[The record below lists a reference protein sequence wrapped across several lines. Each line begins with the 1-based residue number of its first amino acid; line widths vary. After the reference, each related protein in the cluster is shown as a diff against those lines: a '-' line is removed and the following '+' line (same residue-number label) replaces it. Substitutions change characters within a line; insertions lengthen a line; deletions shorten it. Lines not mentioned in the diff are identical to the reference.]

1 MSHTPP
7 TAIHPTGNA
16 APRSLLT
23 AGLLIAGS
31 FLLAACNDDDDT
43 PQTELRVIHASP
55 DAPKVNVLL
64 DGDAVLTEVDYK
76 GGSGFSSL
84 DRGTYDITVD
94 AITPAGD
101 ATVITAN
108 NTALDADTDY
118 TVIAVGKVANSTL
131 APLVI
136 ANPDTAVTSGQA
148 RAQVVHGAPDAPA
161 VSVYVTAP
169 GASLAGAT
177 ALGTFSFGD
186 DLGPVEVPAGNYQ
199 IRVTLANNPA
209 AVVFDA
215 GTVALAGG
223 ADLLLVA
230 VANTTTGLSPIT
242 LLVNDGTTQSEL
254 LDVTTPADV
263 RAGHLSPDAPAVDVI
278 VNDNLGAPLFNAAT
292 YPSLTP
298 YASVPPATYNI
309 KVVDDATQGLTVI
322 NANLAL
328 ARGVSYSVL
337 AVNFLAD
344 IEPLVLTDDRR
355 SIATEARVRIV
366 HGSPSAGP
374 VDIYVAA
381 PLTDINTINPTFAN
395 VPFKANTGY
404 VGLTGG
410 TYEVSVTPAGSKT
423 PVAIFATLP
432 IANGDIFTV
441 IARDNTG
448 GGAPLGLLVQ
458 DETDPP
464 G

>member
-1 MSHTPP
+1 MQHPIRTDVPHAKNDFRQALRA
-7 TAIHPTGNA
+7 TAVMV
-16 APRSLLT
+16 SS
-23 AGLLIAGS
+23 S
-31 FLLAACNDDDDT
+31 FLLVACGSDDDDVA
-43 PQTELRVIHASP
+43 QTALRVIHASP

-76 GGSGFSSL
+76 AGSGFTSL

-101 ATVITAN
+101 ATVITVNDA
-108 NTALDADTDY
+108 ALAADTDY
-118 TVIAVGKVANSTL
+118 TVLAIGKVANSTL

-136 ANPDTAVTSGQA
+136 ANPDTGVPSGQA

-169 GASLAGAT
+169 GADLATAT
-177 ALGTFSFGD
+177 ALGTFSFGEE
-186 DLGPVEVPAGNYQ
+186 LGPVEVPAGDYQ
-199 IRVTLANNPA
+199 IRVTLAGNPA
-209 AVVFDA
+209 AVVYDA
-215 GTVALAGG
+215 GTVALANR

-230 VANTTTGLSPIT
+230 VTNTTTGPAPIT
-242 LLVNDGTTQSEL
+242 LLVNDGSTQAEL
-254 LDVTTPADV
+254 LDVATPADV

-278 VNDNLGAPLFNAAT
+278 VNDDLANPLFNGAT
-292 YPSLTP
+292 YPAITA

-322 NANLAL
+322 NENLAL
-328 ARGVSYSVL
+328 TRGVSYSVL

-381 PLTDINTINPTFAN
+381 PLTDINTVNPTFAN

-404 VGLTGG
+404 VGLAAG

-441 IARDNTG
+441 IARDNAG
-448 GGAPLGLLVQ
+448 GGAPLGLVVE
-458 DETDPP
+458 DETD
-464 G
+464 

>member
-1 MSHTPP
+1 MTHTDP
-7 TAIHPTGNA
+7 TDMAPIHPA
-16 APRSLLT
+16 AARRLCA
-23 AGLLIAGS
+23 AGLIVAGS
-31 FLLAACNDDDDT
+31 FVLAACGSDGGT

-76 GGSGFSSL
+76 GGSGLDSL
-84 DRGTYDITVD
+84 DRGTYDIAVD

-101 ATVITAN
+101 ATVITVNDAV
-108 NTALDADTDY
+108 LDADTDY
-118 TVIAVGKVANSTL
+118 TVLAIGKVANGTL
-131 APLVI
+131 APLLI

-148 RAQVVHGAPDAPA
+148 RAQVVHAAPDAPP

-169 GASLAGAT
+169 GAALAGAT
-177 ALGTFSFGD
+177 PLGTLAFGE
-186 DLGPVEVPAGNYQ
+186 DLGPVEVPAGSYQ
-199 IRVTLANNPA
+199 IRVTLANDPA
-209 AVVFDA
+209 SVVFDA
-215 GTVALAGG
+215 GTVSLPAG

-230 VANTTTGLSPIT
+230 VANTTTGPSPIT
-242 LLVNDGTTQSEL
+242 LLVNDGTDQAEL
-254 LDVTTPADV
+254 LDVATTADV

-278 VNDNLGAPLFNAAT
+278 VNDDLANPLFNGAT

-309 KVVDDATQGLTVI
+309 KVVDDATQGSTVI
-322 NANLAL
+322 NENLAL

-366 HGSPSAGP
+366 HGSPSAGN

-404 VGLTGG
+404 VGLAGG
-410 TYEVSVTPAGSKT
+410 TYEVSVTPAGAKT

-432 IANGDIFTV
+432 IENGDIFTV
-441 IARDNTG
+441 IARDDTDGN
-448 GGAPLGLLVQ
+448 GGAPLGLLVE
-458 DETDPP
+458 DETD
-464 G
+464 

>member
-1 MSHTPP
+1 MNHPP
-7 TAIHPTGNA
+7 TTDARRTFPTSLRG
-16 APRSLLT
+16 LLT
-23 AGLLIAGS
+23 AGLIIGGS
-31 FLLAACNDDDDT
+31 FLLAACDDDDDDA

-64 DGDAVLTEVDYK
+64 NGDAVLTEVDYK
-76 GGSGFSSL
+76 GGSGFTSL

-101 ATVITAN
+101 DTVISVADAN
-108 NTALDADTDY
+108 LAADTDY
-118 TVIAVGKVANSTL
+118 TVLAIGKVANITL

-136 ANPDTAVTSGQA
+136 ANPDTRVTSGQA

-169 GASLAGAT
+169 GADLAAAT
-177 ALGTFSFGD
+177 ALGTFSFGE

-199 IRVTLANNPA
+199 IRVTLAGNPA
-209 AVVFDA
+209 AVVYDA
-215 GTVALAGG
+215 GTVALANG

-230 VANTTTGLSPIT
+230 VANTTTGPAPIT
-242 LLVNDGTTQSEL
+242 LLVNDGTTQAEL
-254 LDVTTPADV
+254 LDVATTADV

-278 VNDNLGAPLFNAAT
+278 VNDDLANPLFNAAT

-298 YASVPPATYNI
+298 YASVPPATYNV
-309 KVVDDATQGLTVI
+309 KVVDDATQGQTVI
-322 NANLAL
+322 NENLAL

-337 AVNFLAD
+337 AVDLLED

-404 VGLTGG
+404 VGLAGG

-432 IANGDIFTV
+432 IVNGDIFTV
-441 IARDNTG
+441 IARDNSG
-448 GGAPLGLLVQ
+448 GGAPLGLLVE
-458 DETDPP
+458 DETD
-464 G
+464 

>member
-1 MSHTPP
+1 MTHHDTTDVPP
-7 TAIHPTGNA
+7 TTPASTRG
-16 APRSLLT
+16 LLT
-23 AGLLIAGS
+23 AGLIIAGS
-31 FLLAACNDDDDT
+31 LLLAACGSDDDDA

-55 DAPKVNVLL
+55 DAPRVNVLL

-76 GGSGFSSL
+76 AGSGFTSL

-101 ATVITAN
+101 ATVISVAD
-108 NTALDADTDY
+108 ASLAADTDY
-118 TVIAVGKVANSTL
+118 TVLAIGKVANGTL

-136 ANPDTAVTSGQA
+136 ANPDTPVTSGQA

-169 GASLAGAT
+169 GADLAT
-177 ALGTFSFGD
+177 ATPLGTFSFGE

-199 IRVTLANNPA
+199 IRVTLAGNPA
-209 AVVFDA
+209 AVVYDA

-230 VANTTTGLSPIT
+230 VANTTTGPAPIT
-242 LLVNDGTTQSEL
+242 LLVNDGTTQAEL
-254 LDVTTPADV
+254 LDVATTADV

-278 VNDNLGAPLFNAAT
+278 VNDDLANPLFNAAT
-292 YPSLTP
+292 FPSLTP

-309 KVVDDATQGLTVI
+309 KVVDDASQSLTVI
-322 NANLAL
+322 NEDLAL

-337 AVNFLAD
+337 AVGLLAD

-366 HGSPSAGP
+366 HGSPSAGN

-381 PLTDINTINPTFAN
+381 PSTDISTINPTFPN

-404 VGLTGG
+404 VGLAGG
-410 TYEVSVTPAGSKT
+410 TYEVSVTPAGAKT
-423 PVAIFATLP
+423 PIAIFATLP

-448 GGAPLGLLVQ
+448 GGAPLGLLVE
-458 DETDPP
+458 DETD
-464 G
+464 

>member
-1 MSHTPP
+1 MNPP
-7 TAIHPTGNA
+7 TTHAPSTLP
-16 APRSLLT
+16 APRRNLFT
-23 AGLLIAGS
+23 AGLIAAAAS
-31 FLLAACNDDDDT
+31 LLAACGSDSGT

-64 DGDAVLTEVDYK
+64 DGNAVLTEVDYK
-76 GGSGFSSL
+76 AGSGFTSL
-84 DRGTYDITVD
+84 DRGTYDIAVD
-94 AITPAGD
+94 AITPAGT
-101 ATVITAN
+101 ATVISVNGASL
-108 NTALDADTDY
+108 AADTDY
-118 TVIAVGKVANSTL
+118 TVVAIGKVANGTL

-136 ANPDTAVTSGQA
+136 ANPDTAVPSGQA

-169 GASLAGAT
+169 GADLATAT
-177 ALGTFSFGD
+177 ALGTFSFGE

-199 IRVTLANNPA
+199 IRVTLAGNPA
-209 AVVFDA
+209 AVVYDA
-215 GTVALAGG
+215 GTVALPSG

-230 VANTTTGLSPIT
+230 VANTTTGPAPIT
-242 LLVNDGTTQSEL
+242 LLVNDGTTQAEL
-254 LDVTTPADV
+254 LDVATTADV

-278 VNDNLGAPLFNAAT
+278 VNDDLANPLFNAAT

-309 KVVDDATQGLTVI
+309 KVVDDASQSLTVI
-322 NANLAL
+322 NENLAL

-337 AVNFLAD
+337 AVDFLAD
-344 IEPLVLTDDRR
+344 IGPLVLTDDRR

-381 PLTDINTINPTFAN
+381 PATDISTINPTFAN

-404 VGLTGG
+404 VGLAGG
-410 TYEVSVTPAGSKT
+410 TYEVSVTPAGAKT

-441 IARDNTG
+441 IARDNPG
-448 GGAPLGLLVQ
+448 GGAPLGLLVE
-458 DETDPP
+458 DETD
-464 G
+464 

>member
-1 MSHTPP
+1 MTHHDKTSMP
-7 TAIHPTGNA
+7 TTLPASIRRVCA
-16 APRSLLT
+16 
-23 AGLLIAGS
+23 AGLIAAGS
-31 FLLAACNDDDDT
+31 IVIAACGSDSDT

-76 GGSGFSSL
+76 GGSGLNSL

-101 ATVITAN
+101 ATVITVNDAV
-108 NTALDADTDY
+108 LDADTDY
-118 TVIAVGKVANSTL
+118 TVLAIGKVANSTL

-136 ANPDTAVTSGQA
+136 GNPDTAVTSGQA
-148 RAQVVHGAPDAPA
+148 RAQVVHAAPDAPA

-169 GASLAGAT
+169 GADLAGAT
-177 ALGTFSFGD
+177 ALGTFSFGE

-199 IRVTLANNPA
+199 IRVTLAGNPA
-209 AVVFDA
+209 SVVFDA
-215 GTVALAGG
+215 GTVALPAG
-223 ADLLLVA
+223 ADLLLAA
-230 VANTTTGLSPIT
+230 VANTTTGPAPIT
-242 LLVNDGTTQSEL
+242 LLVNDGATQAEL
-254 LDVTTPADV
+254 LDVATTADV

-278 VNDNLGAPLFNAAT
+278 ANDNFTTPLFNAAT

-322 NANLAL
+322 NTNQELDA
-328 ARGVSYSVL
+328 GVSYSVL
-337 AVNFLAD
+337 AVGLLAG

-366 HGSPSAGP
+366 HGSPAAGN

-381 PLTDINTINPTFAN
+381 PATDINTINPTFAN

-404 VGLTGG
+404 VPLAAG
-410 TYEVSVTPAGSKT
+410 TYEVSVTAAGTKT

-432 IANGDIFTV
+432 LANGDIFTV
-441 IARDNTG
+441 IARDNSG
-448 GGAPLGLLVQ
+448 GGAPLGLLVE
-458 DETDPP
+458 DETD
-464 G
+464 

>member
-1 MSHTPP
+1 MTHHDTTSMP
-7 TAIHPTGNA
+7 TTLPASMRRA
-16 APRSLLT
+16 CA
-23 AGLLIAGS
+23 AGLIVAGS
-31 FLLAACNDDDDT
+31 IVIAACGSDGGT

-76 GGSGFSSL
+76 GGSGLNSL

-101 ATVITAN
+101 ATVITVNDAV
-108 NTALDADTDY
+108 LDADTDY
-118 TVIAVGKVANSTL
+118 TVLAIGKVASGTL

-169 GASLAGAT
+169 GADLAGAT
-177 ALGTFSFGD
+177 ALGTFSFGEE
-186 DLGPVEVPAGNYQ
+186 LGPVEVPAGNYQ
-199 IRVTLANNPA
+199 IRVTLAGNPA

-215 GTVALAGG
+215 GTVALPAG
-223 ADLLLVA
+223 ADLLLAA
-230 VANTTTGLSPIT
+230 VANTTTGPSPIT
-242 LLVNDGTTQSEL
+242 LLVNDGTSQAEL
-254 LDVTTPADV
+254 LDVETTADV

-278 VNDNLGAPLFNAAT
+278 VNDDLANPLFNAAA
-292 YPSLTP
+292 YPALTA
-298 YASVPPATYNI
+298 YASVPPATYNV

-322 NANLAL
+322 NANLDLDA
-328 ARGVSYSVL
+328 GVSYSVL
-337 AVNFLAD
+337 AVDFLAG

-366 HGSPSAGP
+366 HGSPTAGN

-381 PLTDINTINPTFAN
+381 PSTDINTINPTFAN

-404 VGLTGG
+404 VGLAGG
-410 TYEVSVTPAGSKT
+410 TYEVSVTPAGAKT

-432 IANGDIFTV
+432 VANGDIFTV
-441 IARDNTG
+441 IARDNAG
-448 GGAPLGLLVQ
+448 GGAPLGLLVE
-458 DETDPP
+458 DETD
-464 G
+464 

>member
-1 MSHTPP
+1 MNHPP
-7 TAIHPTGNA
+7 ATDVRRAFPASLRG
-16 APRSLLT
+16 LLT
-23 AGLLIAGS
+23 AGLIIGGS
-31 FLLAACNDDDDT
+31 FLLAACDDDDGA
-43 PQTELRVIHASP
+43 PQTGLRVIHASP

-64 DGDAVLTEVDYK
+64 DGEAVLTEVDYK
-76 GGSGFSSL
+76 GGSGLRSL
-84 DRGTYDITVD
+84 DRGIYDITVD

-101 ATVITAN
+101 ATVITVNDAV
-108 NTALDADTDY
+108 LDADTDY
-118 TVIAVGKVANSTL
+118 TVLAVGKVANSTL
-131 APLVI
+131 VPLVI
-136 ANPDTAVTSGQA
+136 ANPDTAVPSGQA

-169 GASLAGAT
+169 GADLAGAT
-177 ALGTFSFGD
+177 ALGTFSFGE

-199 IRVTLANNPA
+199 IRVTLAGNPT
-209 AVVFDA
+209 AVVYDA
-215 GTVALAGG
+215 GTVALASG

-230 VANTTTGLSPIT
+230 VANTTTGPSPIT
-242 LLVNDGTTQSEL
+242 LLVNDGSTQAEL
-254 LDVTTPADV
+254 LDVATTADV

-278 VNDNLGAPLFNAAT
+278 VNDDLANPLFNAAT

-322 NANLAL
+322 NENLAL

-337 AVNFLAD
+337 AVNLLED

-366 HGSPSAGP
+366 HGSPGAGN

-381 PLTDINTINPTFAN
+381 PSTDINTVNPTFAN

-404 VGLTGG
+404 VGLTAG
-410 TYEVSVTPAGSKT
+410 TYEVSVTPAGAKT

-448 GGAPLGLLVQ
+448 GGAPLGLLVE
-458 DETDPP
+458 DETD
-464 G
+464 